1 MFTKTVDFGVRE
13 LYGKEVLEK
22 LDREILNEIIR
33 GRDFETW
40 ERSK

>member
-13 LYGKEVLEK
+13 LYGTEVPKK
-22 LDREILNEIIR
+22 LGREFLNEITR
-33 GRDFETW
+33 GRDFEAW